1 MQARYSLRVLAVAG
15 VLVACTEFTAGENIT
30 SQNVVDP
37 GANQSDEPLAAEFS
51 LAKAGD
57 FLDSASLQW
66 QNERGCL
73 TCHTNMAYL
82 QARTGIADDGPAQTE
97 VRSFIENLVA
107 KKWAAEGPT
116 SDSEVVAAATALAF
130 HDAATTKT
138 LHPLTRAALDRMWLD
153 QREDGGWEWLKCGW
167 PPMESDDH
175 YGVTLA
181 AIAVGVAPGDYA
193 QSEAA
198 RQGLDK
204 IRAYLKNNPP
214 PTLHH
219 RAMLVWASQSVAG
232 LITTE
237 EQAACA
243 KELLALQQPDGGWS
257 SATLGNWERGDGKPQ
272 DTKTSDGYG
281 TGFVIY
287 VLRQAGISADD
298 DAIQRG
304 VHWLK
309 THQRTSGRWFTR
321 SLNRD
326 NKHFLTHAGTAM
338 AVMALTACD
347 ETK

>member
-1 MQARYSLRVLAVAG
+1 MQTHSSLCVLAIAAL
-15 VLVACTEFTAGENIT
+15 LVACTHGAAGENIT

-51 LAKAGD
+51 LAKAAD

-73 TCHTNMAYL
+73 TCHTNMAFL
-82 QARTGIADDGPAQTE
+82 QARPGIGDDAPALAE
-97 VRSFIENLVA
+97 VRRFIENLVD
-107 KKWAAEGPT
+107 KTWASDGPS

-138 LHPLTRAALDRMWLD
+138 LHPLTRTALDRMWED
-153 QREDGGWEWLKCGW
+153 QRDDGGWEWLKCGW

-181 AIAVGVAPGDYA
+181 AIAVGAAPGDYA
-193 QSEAA
+193 QTEAA
-198 RQGLDK
+198 RQGLDR
-204 IRAYLKNNPP
+204 IRAFLNNNPP

-219 RAMLVWASQSVAG
+219 RAMLVWASQSIEG
-232 LITTE
+232 LFDADQ
-237 EQAACA
+237 QAACV
-243 KELLALQQPDGGWS
+243 KELLALQLPDGGWS
-257 SATLGNWERGDGKPQ
+257 SATLGDWQRADGKPQ
-272 DTKTSDGYG
+272 DTNTSDGYG

-287 VLRQAGISADD
+287 VLRQAGVPAGD

-304 VHWLK
+304 LGWLK

-338 AVMALTACD
+338 AVMALTACGD
-347 ETK
+347 RP

>member
-1 MQARYSLRVLAVAG
+1 MHSRALCLAVA
-15 VLVACTEFTAGENIT
+15 FISSTAATFADDVT

-37 GANQSDEPLAAEFS
+37 GANQAAEPLAAEFS
-51 LAKAGD
+51 LANAAR

-82 QARTGIADDGPAQTE
+82 QSRTGIADGAPAQKE
-97 VRSFIENLVA
+97 VRSFIENLVN

-130 HDAATTKT
+130 HDAATTHS
-138 LHPLTRAALDRMWLD
+138 LQPVTRAALDRMWED
-153 QREDGGWEWLKCGW
+153 QRDDGGWDWLKCGW

-181 AIAVGVAPGDYA
+181 AIAVGAAPDNYA

-198 RQGLDK
+198 QKGLAK
-204 IRAYLKNNPP
+204 IREYLKNNPP

-219 RAMLVWASQSVAG
+219 RAMLLWASQTIEGMASKEQNAATVA
-232 LITTE
+232 
-237 EQAACA
+237 
-243 KELLALQQPDGGWS
+243 ELLALQLPDGGWS
-257 SATLGNWERGDGKPQ
+257 SATLGNWERGDGLPQ

-281 TGFVIY
+281 TGFAIY
-287 VLRQAGISADD
+287 ILRQSGVPAN
-298 DAIQRG
+298 DAQLQRG
-304 VHWLK
+304 VAWLK
-309 THQRTSGRWFTR
+309 SHQRASGRWFTR

-338 AVMALTACD
+338 AIMALTACG